1 MTFTLEL
8 VAALVTNL
16 GGLILVWTKL
26 TNKVTELETK
36 VDQLTD
42 SVKDQRA
49 SSSASRSEVY
59 KEVSILRHDLTVT
72 NQELVKLAAETAA
85 YNKYNGELL
94 RELSAKFGSFDQQM
108 RALFENYDIRK
119 RQ

>member
-8 VAALVTNL
+8 IAALVANL

-26 TNKVTELETK
+26 TNKVAELETK
-36 VDQLTD
+36 VDQLTE
-42 SVKDQRA
+42 SIKDQRT
-49 SSSASRSEVY
+49 SSNNSRSEVF
-59 KEVSILRHDLTVT
+59 KEVSILRHDLNVT

-94 RELSAKFGSFDQQM
+94 RELSTKFGGFDSQM
-108 RALFENYDIRK
+108 RTLFEKYDLK
-119 RQ
+119 RR